1 MLFSSLSTPRPSRSM
16 LGTPPN
22 FFDISTSRTPA
33 QTPMHMSVKT
43 AVSEGLSSRKLIEA
57 KLSDAGGFKEE
68 FGWDPAYT
76 EDAEDIGDEHRDRI
90 YDLFNQGIALET
102 QKKDVQELQEQDPTL
117 ECVRRCLTRP
127 ARPNAVAVYVKN
139 DGLLY
144 RRTGVCVT
152 VLVFASLHWCLRR
165 STGVCVAV
173 LLSASQHWCQRH
185 STADCVTLLLS
196 ASQHWCQ
203 RHSIAV
209 CVTALMFASQHW
221 CLRHSTGVGKI
232 NNRS

>member
-1 MLFSSLSTPRPSRSM
+1 
-16 LGTPPN
+16 
-22 FFDISTSRTPA
+22 
-33 QTPMHMSVKT
+33 MHMSVKT

-144 RRTGVCVT
+144 RFLVNIGVLILT
-152 VLVFASLHWCLRR
+152 SLWRPLA
-165 STGVCVAV
+165 GQP
-173 LLSASQHWCQRH
+173 SQ
-185 STADCVTLLLS
+185 LLLYT
-196 ASQHWCQ
+196 ATWGIVDGTLQSQVQ
-203 RHSIAV
+203 GMYVRGYFNV
-209 CVTALMFASQHW
+209 
-221 CLRHSTGVGKI
+221 
-232 NNRS
+232 

>member
-1 MLFSSLSTPRPSRSM
+1 
-16 LGTPPN
+16 
-22 FFDISTSRTPA
+22 
-33 QTPMHMSVKT
+33 MSVKT

-76 EDAEDIGDEHRDRI
+76 ENAEDIGDEHRDRI

-144 RRTGVCVT
+144 RRQRQQPQ
-152 VLVFASLHWCLRR
+152 LPARR
-165 STGVCVAV
+165 
-173 LLSASQHWCQRH
+173 
-185 STADCVTLLLS
+185 
-196 ASQHWCQ
+196 
-203 RHSIAV
+203 
-209 CVTALMFASQHW
+209 
-221 CLRHSTGVGKI
+221 
-232 NNRS
+232 

>member
-1 MLFSSLSTPRPSRSM
+1 
-16 LGTPPN
+16 
-22 FFDISTSRTPA
+22 
-33 QTPMHMSVKT
+33 MSVKT

-76 EDAEDIGDEHRDRI
+76 EDAEDIGDERRDRI

-144 RRTGVCVT
+144 RRHQWKVMSSK
-152 VLVFASLHWCLRR
+152 LACLY
-165 STGVCVAV
+165 VN
-173 LLSASQHWCQRH
+173 
-185 STADCVTLLLS
+185 TACSSNQWKVMSSKLDCLYVN
-196 ASQHWCQ
+196 
-203 RHSIAV
+203 
-209 CVTALMFASQHW
+209 TACSSNQWKVMSSKLA
-221 CLRHSTGVGKI
+221 CLYVNTACSSNQWKVMSSKLACLYVNTACSS
-232 NNRS
+232 NQ